1 MISFNKRSII
11 GIFDNVD
18 IAADAV
24 DSLKDSGYAE
34 NEYDILTDTPYP
46 EGTFGEGEP
55 VH

>member
-34 NEYDILTDTPYP
+34 NEYASSADKLL
-46 EGTFGEGEP
+46 EGFVWFCRP
-55 VH
+55 